1 MRRSALARLALSAA
15 LVALACTAAGCSIS
29 HSVKSISD
37 SISSPFRSS
46 SDSSGGEDD
55 PAYRDEVAS
64 FTSGYATAGGDAAAF
79 RRGIAAIAEKRG
91 VHDWQGDDA
100 TCRAIGVGLRKAGLT
115 EDQAQAQAGRIL
127 DGDAG
132 RVKEVMKGYGD

>member
-1 MRRSALARLALSAA
+1 MRRTDRFCLATA
-15 LVALACTAAGCSIS
+15 LVLLACTAAGCSIS

-79 RRGIAAIAEKRG
+79 RRGIASIAEKRG
-91 VHDWQGDDA
+91 IHDWEDDDA
-100 TCRAIGVGLRKAGLT
+100 TCRAIGVGLKKAGLSQS
-115 EDQAQAQAGRIL
+115 DAQAQAGRL
-127 DGDAG
+127 LSDDAE
-132 RVKEVMKGYGD
+132 RVKEVMKGYGN